1 MASNQAL
8 RTVLETIKQGDY
20 SEARQMLHPM
30 LQDMPTAEVL
40 YLASRAATDRTQAA
54 MFLRQA
60 LKCNPEYKPAQR
72 DLERIRAAIEAE
84 HTTGRPVPV
93 EGIVAAW
100 TRGDSSVQKAKPSAQ
115 MSAPP
120 KPETY
125 APPVLAFL
133 PGLPSSVAALRY
145 KASNEMSHWAL
156 ITLLAMGTLAAVVIG
171 LLAYVISTSVMPSVL
186 NFIGQFFNDITIN
199 SSSRVQS
206 RMFLV
211 YVVVHIALG
220 VGVAAALGYG
230 ISLGLWL
237 IVRYSRARSPLWVG
251 VVALLSAGIGY
262 GIFAYVEYMNYGFV
276 GVTSGVTRLFDVS
289 DWWFPLMVAADALIF
304 IGVATYFTYKRV
316 ADTPYDE
323 NNHRWYTK
331 PAQQLIL
338 GAEAAAGLVSAIQ
351 MRSLD
356 QLAGYRPQP
365 RRADRYPCLQLT
377 LQAPPVKGEP
387 YNLRVRAYWQEYK
400 GSGRRQ
406 QKVEKKKDWFQA
418 MLPYELGRSFK
429 EVYKW
434 R

>member
-1 MASNQAL
+1 MASNQTL
-8 RTVLETIKQGDY
+8 RVVLEEIKQGNY
-20 SEARQMLHPM
+20 GEARQLLHPL
-30 LQDMPTAEVL
+30 LQDMPNAEVY

-60 LKCNPEYKPAQR
+60 LKRNPEYKPAQR

-84 HTTGRPVPV
+84 HSGGKPVPV

-100 TRGDSSVQKAKPSAQ
+100 TNGGSSAQ
-115 MSAPP
+115 KVQPALQKPAP

-133 PGLPSSVAALRY
+133 PGLPSSVLALRY

-156 ITLLAMGTLAAVVIG
+156 ITLLAMGTLAAVAIG
-171 LLAYVISTSVMPSVL
+171 LLAYVVSTIAMPPVL
-186 NFIGQFFNDITIN
+186 DLIGQLFSDIASG

-211 YVVVHIALG
+211 YVLVHIGIG
-220 VGVAAALGYG
+220 VGVALALAYI

-237 IVRYSRARSPLWVG
+237 IVRYSRARSPIWVG
-251 VVALLSAGIGY
+251 IVTFLSAAIGY
-262 GIFAYVEYMNYGFV
+262 GIFAYAEYTNYGFV
-276 GVTSGVTRLFDVS
+276 GVTSGVTRLFEVG
-289 DWWFPLMVAADALIF
+289 DWWFPLMVLADAVIF
-304 IGVATYFTYKRV
+304 VGWATYVTYKRV

-331 PAQQLIL
+331 PTQELL
-338 GAEAAAGLVSAIQ
+338 LPAEAAPALVTALQ
-351 MRSLD
+351 NQSLD
-356 QLAGYRPQP
+356 YMGGYRPQAS
-365 RRADRYPCLQLT
+365 RGDRYPCLQLK
-377 LQAPPVKGEP
+377 LQAPPMKGEA
-387 YNLRVRAYWQEYK
+387 YSLRVRAYWQEYQ

-418 MLPYELGRSFK
+418 MLPYELGRSLK